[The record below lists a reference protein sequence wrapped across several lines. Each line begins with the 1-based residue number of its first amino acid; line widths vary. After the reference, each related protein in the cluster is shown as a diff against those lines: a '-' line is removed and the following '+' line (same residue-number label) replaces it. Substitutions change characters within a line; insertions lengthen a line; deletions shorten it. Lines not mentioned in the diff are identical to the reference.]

1 MEYFFPEINY
11 GRRGFEKF
19 HTIYGGTTVF
29 NSFRVIQR
37 NKKPRVIS
45 TSEVKEEFLNRFT
58 SKPIS
63 TLGLSFETPTIMGIL
78 NVTPDSFYDGEK
90 FFTEKQ
96 FVEKGMHLLKIGCA
110 VLDVGGE
117 STRPGAKEVASTIE
131 IGRIMGVI
139 KKIKKSVPSAIISVD
154 TRKSIV
160 AEKALEA
167 GASMVNDITAGSFD
181 KKMFKVVA
189 KHRAGMCLMH
199 SQGLPEN
206 MQNKP
211 HYDEILLDLY
221 DYFQEKIAEAQ
232 SKGIP
237 REKIVIDP
245 GIGFGKNLHHNLEII
260 NKISLFL
267 GLGRPVMIGISRKS
281 FIGEII
287 SEREPSERLIG
298 SVAAMLATLN
308 RGVNIV
314 RVHDVK
320 EAADAIKVWNT
331 LN

>member
-63 TLGLSFETPTIMGIL
+63 TLGLSFETPAIMGIL

-139 KKIKKSVPSAIISVD
+139 KKIKKSVPSAII
-154 TRKSIV
+154 
-160 AEKALEA
+160 L
-167 GASMVNDITAGSFD
+167 
-181 KKMFKVVA
+181 
-189 KHRAGMCLMH
+189 
-199 SQGLPEN
+199 
-206 MQNKP
+206 
-211 HYDEILLDLY
+211 
-221 DYFQEKIAEAQ
+221 
-232 SKGIP
+232 
-237 REKIVIDP
+237 
-245 GIGFGKNLHHNLEII
+245 
-260 NKISLFL
+260 SL
-267 GLGRPVMIGISRKS
+267 IHI
-281 FIGEII
+281 
-287 SEREPSERLIG
+287 
-298 SVAAMLATLN
+298 
-308 RGVNIV
+308 
-314 RVHDVK
+314 
-320 EAADAIKVWNT
+320 
-331 LN
+331 